1 MRTIAGTAQN
11 LCARARLATSALL
24 MPWPTLCLTARKQF
38 ATDGEVIDDVVG
50 NISPFDLVD
59 RIAGDHSG
67 ARCQTVDLTLARGHD
82 YVARHRG
89 VQEAWNAEPE
99 VAEFVATVAFA
110 SRARRV
116 IELGCFIGFSS
127 CHIASAL
134 QQLGGER
141 LLYCVDKNERHLE
154 IVKANVD
161 AMGLSSH
168 VRLVHGASLEPSVIE
183 QLPQAEVIFIDS
195 AHDYETTA
203 QEIDVYQRKIV
214 RPGCLVLH
222 DAIMWPGVRRAVREL
237 AGRRLSFS
245 TSHGAGVAV
254 VFVE

>member
-1 MRTIAGTAQN
+1 MRTIAGTAHN
-11 LCARARLATSALL
+11 LRARARLATGALL
-24 MPWPTLCLTARKQF
+24 MPWPRLCLTARKQF
-38 ATDGEVIDDVVG
+38 ATGGEVIDDVVG
-50 NISPFDLVD
+50 NVDPFDLVD
-59 RIAGDHSG
+59 RIAGNYSRAQH
-67 ARCQTVDLTLARGHD
+67 QVVDLALARGHD
-82 YVARHRG
+82 YVARNRG
-89 VQEAWNAEPE
+89 FEEAWNAEPE
-99 VAEFVATVAFA
+99 VAEFMATVVFA
-110 SRARRV
+110 SRARHV

-141 LLYCVDKNERHLE
+141 LLYCVDTNERHLDAL
-154 IVKANVD
+154 KANVD

-168 VRLVHGASLEPSVIE
+168 VRSVHGASLEPSVVE

-237 AGRRLSFS
+237 AARRFMFA
-245 TSHGAGVAV
+245 TSRGAGVAV